1 MPSSGS
7 RAVLAVA
14 GAGKTTRLV
23 KEVLAHPDRRYL
35 IVTYTSKN
43 LEEIR
48 QRFLMLNSG
57 VPKNASLM
65 SWYRFLLHE
74 CARPYQRASYQ
85 SGLIRGIF
93 FSNTG
98 SAQGVRET
106 RTAHY
111 LTREG
116 DLFSDK
122 VSKFVVKCDGL
133 TGGAVGRRLSE
144 IYTDILIDEFQD
156 LVGYDLEVVRMLMDA
171 GVRVVLAG
179 DPRQHTYATN
189 PSSKH
194 SRYAGAG
201 VKKLFEE
208 WEAEGICR
216 IDRMNE
222 SWRCAEEICNL
233 ASAVWPELS
242 PLVSRAPSRDSHS
255 GVFAVASSDV
265 PAYLNRYRP
274 QVLRYDVRAEV
285 FGEPALNFGAS
296 KGQEFPRVLIVPTGP
311 IRTFL
316 PNLDPSSLQPKSRSG
331 LYVAV
336 TRAKHSVGVVWDRE
350 VPRSLTKWVGP

>member
-1 MPSSGS
+1 MPSGGS

-23 KEVLAHPDRRYL
+23 REVLAHPDRQYL
-35 IVTYTSKN
+35 ILTYTSKN

-48 QRFLMLNSG
+48 QRFLRLNSG
-57 VPKNASLM
+57 VPKNVDLM

-74 CARPYQRASYQ
+74 CARPYQRVAYRSR
-85 SGLIRGIF
+85 LIRGIY
-93 FSNTG
+93 FSNTR
-98 SAQGVRET
+98 SARGLPET

-116 DLFSDK
+116 NLYSDK
-122 VSKFVVKCDGL
+122 VSKFVVKCDDL
-133 TGGAVGRRLSE
+133 TRGAVGRRLSE

-156 LVGYDLEVVRMLMDA
+156 LVGWDLEVVLMLMSADI
-171 GVRVVLAG
+171 RVVLAG
-179 DPRQHTYATN
+179 DPRQHTYPTN
-189 PSSKH
+189 PSNKH
-194 SRYAGAG
+194 SNYVGAG

-208 WEAEGICR
+208 WEAEGICS
-216 IDRMNE
+216 IETMNE

-233 ASAVWPELS
+233 ASAVWPDLS
-242 PLVSRAPSRDSHS
+242 PLVSRAPASDPHS

-274 QVLRYDVRAEV
+274 QVLRYDIRAEV
-285 FGEPALNFGAS
+285 FGESALNFGAA
-296 KGQEFPRVLIVPTGP
+296 KGQEFPHVMIVPTGP
-311 IRTFL
+311 IKTFL
-316 PNLDPSSLQPKSRSG
+316 LNLDPSPLQPKSRSG

-336 TRAKHSVGVVWDRE
+336 TRAMHSVAVVWDHE
-350 VPRSLTKWVGP
+350 VPPSLTRWVGP